1 MIDFDGDR
9 AFVAVVLKQDGA
21 RLLSLPLRALL
32 RNSHGCGEDD
42 VPSVLKVA
50 EDRCNTRK
58 SEKTARVDGDDADDG
73 ALSPSIAAVFSFFL
87 SFLDLF
93 KTSSK
98 PLQPQ
103 LNPQPTRERTS
114 SASSTSETSPTPS
127 STPCPSTSS
136 QTPSSSAG

>member
-1 MIDFDGDR
+1 
-9 AFVAVVLKQDGA
+9 VLSA
-21 RLLSLPLRALL
+21 
-32 RNSHGCGEDD
+32 
-42 VPSVLKVA
+42 LKVA

-73 ALSPSIAAVFSFFL
+73 ALSPTIAAVFSFFL
-87 SFLDLF
+87 FFLDLF

-98 PLQPQ
+98 PLPQ
-103 LNPQPTRERTS
+103 LNPQPTRERIS

-127 STPCPSTSS
+127 STPCPPTSS

>member
-1 MIDFDGDR
+1 MIDFDGDW
-9 AFVAVVLKQDGA
+9 AFVAVFFKQDGA

-42 VPSVLKVA
+42 VLSALKVA

-73 ALSPSIAAVFSFFL
+73 ALSPTIAAVFSFFL
-87 SFLDLF
+87 FFLDLF

-98 PLQPQ
+98 PLPQ
-103 LNPQPTRERTS
+103 LNPQPTRERIS

-127 STPCPSTSS
+127 STPCPPTSS